1 MRTKVRVLVNIFI
14 EERSDESLFQF
25 NRVVP
30 IYYYHAIRAFVK
42 NCPLIKN
49 ATGEDLQTVK
59 LITIVC
65 SNDENAMTILH
76 GLEGCAKNSFFDE
89 LTRKKANAVDME
101 AIKITLNSVYGKGA
115 FNRDTDSVSEEFN
128 NLKAVDAEER
138 RIKMENKII
147 VPVYIYYGDDRSKY
161 SHYLYNSFRARR
173 IDCDRIYNSLVDGPY
188 VCAYRSSK
196 NYGDAMVFYL
206 SCQNKDDA
214 LKVFERI
221 EELNEEG
228 EPVSKVDDMLVST
241 KDTTPKNNSISSEID
256 YIAKNLDDTDLFL
269 QMAEEAAELSQ
280 ACLKYVRAHK
290 GNNPTKDSAD
300 VYLKNILEELTDVR
314 VSADVLNIEEDIDT
328 YINKIHRWADRIR
341 CKNEGDKK

>member
-1 MRTKVRVLVNIFI
+1 MRTKIRVLANIFV
-14 EERSDESLFQF
+14 EGHVDESPFQF
-25 NRVVP
+25 NRTVSMH
-30 IYYYHAIRAFVK
+30 YYHRIRAFVK

-49 ATGEDLQTVK
+49 ATEEDFQTII
-59 LITIVC
+59 LITILC

-76 GLEGCAKNSFFDE
+76 GLEGCAKNSFFE
-89 LTRKKANAVDME
+89 KLTRKKANAVDAE
-101 AIKITLNSVYGKGA
+101 AIKIALNSVYGKGA

-196 NYGDAMVFYL
+196 NYGDAMVFRL

-228 EPVSKVDDMLVST
+228 EPVSKIDDMLVST
-241 KDTTPKNNSISSEID
+241 KDSTPKNNSISSEIE

-269 QMAEEAAELSQ
+269 QLAEEAAELSQ

-290 GNNPTKDSAD
+290 GNNPTKDSED

-314 VSADVLNIEEDIDT
+314 VSADALNIEEDIDT

-341 CKNEGDKK
+341 KKNGGSAK